1 MEPRLA
7 ILAIVVENPDSVEQ
21 LNALLHEYRNVII
34 GRMGVPY
41 PKRKVSL
48 VSVALDAPMDV
59 VSALSGKVGRLPG
72 VTAKAA
78 VSKVLE

>member
-1 MEPRLA
+1 M
-7 ILAIVVENPDSVEQ
+7 EQ

>member
-1 MEPRLA
+1 MEQRLA

-41 PKRKVSL
+41 LKRKVSL

>member
-1 MEPRLA
+1 MEQRLA

-41 PKRKVSL
+41 PKREVSL

>member
-1 MEPRLA
+1 MEQRLA

>member
-1 MEPRLA
+1 MRCPNEEEEDGTA
-7 ILAIVVENPDSVEQ
+7 FGHFAIVVENPDSVEQ

-72 VTAKAA
+72 
-78 VSKVLE
+78 